1 MSKSDFLSWDD
12 DLDDFEL
19 AYLLGDYTDTDTNAD
34 SVSACK
40 KPKKDIQ
47 CSGYMCPD
55 CKKVL
60 KTISGFRGHTAKQHG
75 KSNLKAFQ
83 HRIQNGEVLQDQITT
98 PQSDKSQQSTMTA
111 VTLDSIFQSAYNN
124 TLICIEEDPMY
135 NIFGESTIV
144 QIAKSISDS
153 VEVKT
158 FFYDLF
164 REIFNSNPNLS
175 LNHDRELFFTKFHA
189 LRLSSSIDKGYTD
202 HFSQN
207 GFTPLDN
214 KNFIQ
219 IVMLELINQLLSQ
232 QTIQEQ
238 KSSDINHSE
247 LSENDQNILYYIC
260 GYIIRA
266 CEKRYS
272 KLKGDLRSMKINCI
286 EQVKSTSTTNSFV
299 SKYNK
304 WTEKKDRGGLIMPSD
319 NFYLLTREFETVV
332 RKHLGDQELNAKS
345 LLHDKLKELIM
356 ESFMVKYYSE
366 QIFVGID
373 YDDYVL
379 ILEDI
384 IHLFL
389 TIRGFST
396 AKVIRNKMIKDK
408 VTSKKSLSLR
418 QVLKEKHNN

>member
-1 MSKSDFLSWDD
+1 MQVKLCRSQIFLSWDD

-55 CKKVL
+55 CKKML

-153 VEVKT
+153 VE
-158 FFYDLF
+158 
-164 REIFNSNPNLS
+164 
-175 LNHDRELFFTKFHA
+175 FHA

-304 WTEKKDRGGLIMPSD
+304 WTEKNDRGGLIMPSD